1 MRRSNIPLL
10 VLILLILVTLA
21 CANATPQ
28 VDPPG
33 GDGQPASGDTQVP
46 SGQSRSNPA
55 PVGSRVTLGD
65 VTLAVTGLT
74 RPADD
79 IVRQGN
85 IFNPQAD
92 DNMEYILVGV
102 ALTCNKGPD
111 QTCAVAPLVDLHL
124 VGSRGV
130 EYQPRIL
137 IAGVSGVMEG
147 GEWFGGAT
155 LQAFLPYIIGQEET
169 GLILIYQPLLSPSGA
184 YLRVD

>member
-1 MRRSNIPLL
+1 MRPSNVLKL
-10 VLILLILVTLA
+10 VVGFMIVATLA
-21 CANATPQ
+21 CASTP
-28 VDPPG
+28 VVEAP
-33 GDGQPASGDTQVP
+33 GDGGGSGQSDTQAP
-46 SGQSRSNPA
+46 AGQSRSNPA
-55 PVGSRVTLGD
+55 PIGSRVTLGD
-65 VTLAVTGLT
+65 VTLSVTGVT

-79 IVRQGN
+79 IVREGN

-92 DNMEYILVGV
+92 DGMEYILVRV
-102 ALTCNKGPD
+102 ALTCNKGAD

-137 IAGVSGVMEG
+137 LAGVSGVMEG

-155 LQAFLPYIIGQEET
+155 LEAYLPYIVGQDES

-184 YLRVD
+184 YLRVE

>member
-1 MRRSNIPLL
+1 MRRKKNALF

-33 GDGQPASGDTQVP
+33 EEGDPASGDSQEPV
-46 SGQSRSNPA
+46 GQTRSNPA
-55 PVGSRVTLGD
+55 PAGSQVTLGD

-79 IVRQGN
+79 IVREGN
-85 IFNPQAD
+85 IFNPLAD
-92 DNMEYILVGV
+92 DGMEYILVRV
-102 ALTCNKGPD
+102 ALICNKGAD
-111 QTCAVAPLVDLHL
+111 QTCAVAPLIDLHL

-137 IAGVSGVMEG
+137 LAGVSGVMEG

-155 LQAFLPYIIGQEET
+155 LDAYLPYIIGQEEG
-169 GLILIYQPLLSPSGA
+169 GLILIYQPLLSPAGA
-184 YLRVD
+184 YLRVE